1 MTAIRNQRGGV
12 RRGVSIAAA
21 ALSLALVAPAIQ
33 PVQGG
38 VAPLASAQDAT
49 TQASGDY
56 VPANVGR
63 VFDEG
68 KDVRYAGLT
77 SVSVK
82 DETDGTDFKL
92 QVPHWL
98 VTGRT
103 IFLTGGSTEDSD
115 ASKAF
120 LRFQDEAL
128 YSQIDRISVVGEN
141 NDKQGD
147 FVKRDPNG
155 SEWSLD
161 LSTVKN
167 FPGSAGKNY
176 SSFYKIYLNNGVE
189 ASSLQDAGD
198 GFAVTQYWIRRDGR
212 IVKNSV
218 SRALLSADGKLP
230 PSMPEKVYDGSKDAA
245 LGSENIL
252 NRPVSKFVSYD
263 QGKNE
268 INSIIWLPMTQN
280 FLQAS
285 FDWAWQLEEQID
297 PALIPFIDSVVVYN
311 SDKDGNLNKD
321 RTQFELGVD
330 SERNVVT
337 TTQNKQLT
345 WGEDDADITGATDP
359 RFKEVRANWDDIL
372 YGTLGQTRPIT
383 IKYKLKDGALEGI
396 QNATGGYVD
405 FASWINADVFDKR
418 DGGAPV
424 DVLSNSYGYTYLN
437 LTDTDGDGL
446 LDSYESELGTD
457 SSKFD
462 TDGDGVPDGQEVL
475 KDKTDPKNPGSYKV
489 STPDPEATKIQT
501 TDNEFIVNVP
511 KEVFKDNDGKKVPVT
526 NNDTK
531 VKVALVPES
540 AITTDP
546 ETGKVT
552 VDFDQA
558 VGTVDLDRP
567 DTEKG
572 VAKITNI
579 SGIEKEV
586 TYKAVAQTPA
596 GEIAVSEKTIVGTD
610 EPVEQTKTPTIEPLT
625 TDSKTVTVKAE
636 SGADVRVELPD
647 GTVIIP
653 KEDAENPGTFTASI
667 PQQAEGAEIKATA
680 NVDGKRLSEEATTKV
695 TAATPEESPLTVTG
709 DPKPVNPTDEDQ
721 DTGLKVENKTD
732 KTTAVATDEDGKK
745 IPVTIGKDGTI
756 TVTPGKDV
764 DGPITVTINDPSLDK
779 PIVKEV
785 PVTGHKKGVDDN
797 NSGKATEVP
806 ADGKGK
812 EIDGKVE
819 NPDGATGVV
828 VDENG
833 KEISGSDVKI
843 DEEGNVTVTIPSGTE
858 PGKGKVIITGKDG
871 NKTELPIII
880 TKPVDASSSIDGLTE
895 DQANK
900 CVGASAASAI
910 PLLLLTPIALGLA
923 MDNQQVKDLTA
934 GFGKQLEDINTGIQ
948 KTLGIYNPQ
957 LAQQFKVQVAP
968 HLQNLALA
976 AGFIAS
982 IALLAGVAA
991 TQCVPG
997 GGSSDNT
1004 TAQK

>member
-33 PVQGG
+33 PVQVGF
-38 VAPLASAQDAT
+38 APTASAQDAT
-49 TQASGDY
+49 PENTANNASGKY

-68 KDVRYAGLT
+68 KDLRYAGLT
-77 SVSVK
+77 PVSVK

-98 VTGRT
+98 ATDRLR
-103 IFLTGGSTEDSD
+103 FLTGGSKEDPD

-167 FPGSAGKNY
+167 FPGSAGTTY

-198 GFAVTQYWIRRDGR
+198 GFAVTQYWIRKDSR

-218 SRALLSADGKLP
+218 SRALLPTDGKLP
-230 PSMPEKVYDGSKDAA
+230 PSMPETVYDGSKSG
-245 LGSENIL
+245 LIGSDTNFT
-252 NRPVSKFVSYD
+252 RPITKYVSYD
-263 QGKNE
+263 QGKHE
-268 INSIIWLPMTQN
+268 INSTIVLPMRVN

-285 FDWAWQLEEQID
+285 YDWAWQLEEQID
-297 PALIPFIDSVVVYN
+297 PALIPFIDSVVLYS
-311 SDKDGNLNKD
+311 SDKEGNLSDQD
-321 RTQFELGVD
+321 RKQFELAVD

-345 WGEDDADITGATDP
+345 WGKDDANITGTTDR
-359 RFKEVRANWDDIL
+359 RFNEVRNNWDDVT
-372 YGTLGQTRPIT
+372 YGVLGQSRQMT

-396 QNATGGYVD
+396 QKATGGYVD
-405 FASWINADVFDKR
+405 FASWINADLFDKR

-424 DVLSNSYGYTYLN
+424 EVLPNSYGYTYLS

-475 KDKTDPKNPGSYKV
+475 KDNTDPNNPGSYKV

-501 TDNEFIVNVP
+501 TDTEFIVNVP
-511 KEVFKDNDGKKVPVT
+511 KEVYKDNDGKDIPVI
-526 NNDTK
+526 NKDTK

-540 AITTDP
+540 AVTTDS

-558 VGTVDLDRP
+558 VGTVDLDRQ

-572 VAKITNI
+572 VAKITGI
-579 SGIEKEV
+579 SGIKNEGK
-586 TYKAVAQTPA
+586 YKAVAQTPA

-610 EPVEQTKTPTIEPLT
+610 QPVEQTKTPTIEPLT
-625 TDSKTVTVKAE
+625 TASKTVTVKAE
-636 SGADVRVELPD
+636 PGADVRVELPD

-695 TAATPEESPLTVTG
+695 TASAPEASPLAVTG
-709 DPKPVNPTDEDQ
+709 DPKPVEAKDADQ

-732 KTTAVATDEDGKK
+732 KTTASATDEDGKN
-745 IPVTIGKDGTI
+745 IPVTIGEDGKV
-756 TVTPGKDV
+756 TVNPGEDV
-764 DGPITVTINDPSLDK
+764 DGPITVTIKDPSLDE

-785 PVTGHKKGVDDN
+785 PVAGHKKGVDDN
-797 NSGKATEVP
+797 K
-806 ADGKGK
+806 K
-812 EIDGKVE
+812 
-819 NPDGATGVV
+819 
-828 VDENG
+828 
-833 KEISGSDVKI
+833 
-843 DEEGNVTVTIPSGTE
+843 
-858 PGKGKVIITGKDG
+858 PG
-871 NKTELPIII
+871 
-880 TKPVDASSSIDGLTE
+880 DASSSIDGLTE
-895 DQANK
+895 DQANR

-934 GFGKQLEDINTGIQ
+934 GFGKQIEDINTGIQ
-948 KTLGIYNPQ
+948 RTLGIYNPE

-982 IALLAGVAA
+982 IGLLAGVAA
-991 TQCVPG
+991 DQCVPG

-1004 TAQK
+1004 TAQQ